1 MRQVVL
7 VSGHIC
13 TGKSGLARRLREK
26 FDFHLLRT
34 SEFLATEA
42 EKRKRATDRLSLQE
56 LGSILDGE
64 TDFAWIALQV
74 TAALLKTSKPIV
86 VDNVRTYGQLK
97 QLRKLKDV
105 QVVHTPILD
114 ETQISELPPASIR
127 ATVRWDKNPWAA
139 IQGDPKQVR
148 EPVFWLWPYWMARY
162 LEIIKSDN

>member
-105 QVVHTPILD
+105 QVVHVHLY
-114 ETQISELPPASIR
+114 A
-127 ATVRWDKNPWAA
+127 
-139 IQGDPKQVR
+139 
-148 EPVFWLWPYWMARY
+148 
-162 LEIIKSDN
+162 